1 MERRRHHVSSWH
13 HLSHVFEIAQWFVLS
28 LVRCDVLTRTGE
40 QMQTCDSSADAQTCL
55 VLGLC
60 VVVSRLWE
68 RAEFVHGFS
77 LPPCRHRTPKCCQ
90 HVFFR
95 GCILQAPFLGCYSRQ
110 LRPGIHERAMFGQTK
125 IGVLQESRL
134 ARSPRYSATV
144 EGQRAQA
151 PVSRCSGVAA
161 WHRCVEK
168 HMLPVFIGTE
178 ERLSGLF

>member
-1 MERRRHHVSSWH
+1 MAS
-13 HLSHVFEIAQWFVLS
+13 LSHPVAIVHQS
-28 LVRCDVLTRTGE
+28 
-40 QMQTCDSSADAQTCL
+40 
-55 VLGLC
+55 
-60 VVVSRLWE
+60 VVNM
-68 RAEFVHGFS
+68 FS
-77 LPPCRHRTPKCCQ
+77 LEGVSCRPLSWD
-90 HVFFR
+90 V
-95 GCILQAPFLGCYSRQ
+95 
-110 LRPGIHERAMFGQTK
+110 MFGQTK